1 MRVPLWL
8 RRTAVAAGAGIGTAG
23 LLAGVMLLGPLV
35 TSILLATVFGLVW
48 PLAALVRYL
57 ADDATY
63 PSPVLVASG
72 TAGAVLALPGV
83 VTLIGWGALGVLVAL
98 IAAVVFVLADLA
110 LPDTRRER
118 RPWRRQRASRRARS
132 SRPRRGGPEYGEL
145 PESSRD
151 EELEDEK
158 LIASLRCP
166 LSIEELCKVWG
177 ETADTLAH
185 GAGTRDRQAVAEVRR
200 ICLDEF
206 ERRNPEG
213 FRRWLDAG
221 APADPGTYLLPC
233 PGD

>member
-1 MRVPLWL
+1 M
-8 RRTAVAAGAGIGTAG
+8 GIGTAG
-23 LLAGVMLLGPLV
+23 LLAGVILLGPLV
-35 TSILLATVFGLVW
+35 SSILLATVFVLVW
-48 PLAALVRYL
+48 PLAAVVKYL
-57 ADDATY
+57 SDDVSY
-63 PSPVLVASG
+63 PSPVLVAAG
-72 TAGAVLALPGV
+72 TAGGVLAAPGI
-83 VTLIGWGALGVLVAL
+83 VTLIGWGALGVLVAS

-118 RPWRRQRASRRARS
+118 RPRRRRS
-132 SRPRRGGPEYGEL
+132 SRRERSSRQGLRGSEYGEL
-145 PESSRD
+145 NRD

-177 ETADTLAH
+177 ETAVTLAQ

-221 APADPGTYLLPC
+221 APADPATYLLPC

>member
-8 RRTAVAAGAGIGTAG
+8 RRTAVAAGVGIGTAG
-23 LLAGVMLLGPLV
+23 LLAGVILLGPLA
-35 TSILLATVFGLVW
+35 SSLLLATVFGLVW

-57 ADDATY
+57 AEDATY
-63 PSPVLVASG
+63 PSPVLVAAG
-72 TAGAVLALPGV
+72 TAGAVLGMPGI
-83 VTLIGWGALGVLVAL
+83 VTLIGWGALGFLVAL
-98 IAAVVFVLADLA
+98 IAAVVFVLVDLA
-110 LPDTRRER
+110 LPDTRHER
-118 RPWRRQRASRRARS
+118 RPRRRARS
-132 SRPRRGGPEYGEL
+132 SRGRRRGPEYGEQL
-145 PESSRD
+145 APSRD

-177 ETADTLAH
+177 ETAATLAQ

>member
-8 RRTAVAAGAGIGTAG
+8 RRTAVSAGVGIATAG
-23 LLAGVMLLGPLV
+23 LLAGVLLLGPLAS
-35 TSILLATVFGLVW
+35 SILLAAAFGLVW
-48 PLAALVRYL
+48 PLAALVKYL
-57 ADDATY
+57 ADDPTY
-63 PSPVLVASG
+63 PPPVLVAAG
-72 TAGAVLALPGV
+72 TAGAVLAAPGL
-83 VTLIGWGALGVLVAL
+83 VTLIGWGALGFLVAM
-98 IAAVVFVLADLA
+98 IAAVVFVLVDLA

-118 RPWRRQRASRRARS
+118 RPRRRPRSSRRARS
-132 SRPRRGGPEYGEL
+132 SRRRRGGPEYGEQVA
-145 PESSRD
+145 PSRD
-151 EELEDEK
+151 EELEDEQ

-177 ETADTLAH
+177 ETAATLAQ